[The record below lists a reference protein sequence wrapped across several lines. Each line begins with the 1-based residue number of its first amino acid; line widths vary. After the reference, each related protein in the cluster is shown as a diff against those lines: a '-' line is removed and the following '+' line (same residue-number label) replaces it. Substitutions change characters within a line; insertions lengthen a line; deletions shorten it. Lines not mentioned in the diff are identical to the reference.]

1 MLLLALASA
10 ALLLLAVGMKTT
22 QQGLA
27 QGKKMEGLAQERG
40 GGENEEAGEAG
51 GAGENAASSFQ
62 DGCLRPLSLLCLAA
76 RSYD

>member
-27 QGKKMEGLAQERG
+27 QGKKMEGPAQGKKMEGPAAHRG
-40 GGENEEAGEAG
+40 K
-51 GAGENAASSFQ
+51 
-62 DGCLRPLSLLCLAA
+62 
-76 RSYD
+76 